1 MGTDLDCGKDAAA
14 YVLGALD
21 DPEATAF
28 RRHLASCEACREEVD
43 LLESAATAL
52 PLMVPQYHA
61 PATLRQSVMDEVR
74 RDAREPAKPR
84 AVPRRLG
91 GRTWLA
97 RPVPK
102 PILVGLGGL
111 LVIAVIT
118 VVLSRG
124 PSGTQYFRGRT
135 AWRGARAAVQLNGSR
150 GVLLVEGMPSPP
162 AGKVYEVWVEHGRN
176 APSPTDALFDVNA
189 RGEAAVDVPGQLSS
203 DDTVL
208 VTAEPDGGTLVPT
221 LPVVVAAS
229 LG

>member
-1 MGTDLDCGKDAAA
+1 MGTDLDCGRDAAA

-21 DPEATAF
+21 DLEAAEF
-28 RRHLASCEACREEVD
+28 RRHMAGCEACQEEVA

-52 PLMVPQYHA
+52 PLMVPQHRA
-61 PATLRQSVMDEVR
+61 PTTLRQSVMSEVR
-74 RDAREPAKPR
+74 REAQ
-84 AVPRRLG
+84 VPVRRQGTLRLG

-102 PILVGLGGL
+102 PVLVGFSGL
-111 LVIAVIT
+111 LVIALIT
-118 VVLSRG
+118 VALSRG
-124 PSGTQYFRGRT
+124 PAGTQYFRGRT
-135 AWRGARAAVQLNGSR
+135 AWSGAMAAIQLNGSR

-162 AGKVYEVWVEHGRN
+162 AGKVYEVWIEHGRN

-189 RGEAAVDVPGQLSS
+189 RGEAAVDVPGRLSS

-221 LPVVVAAS
+221 LPVLVVARVS
-229 LG
+229 